1 MNNELISYE
10 EFKKTDSY
18 QNFIRENPSTG
29 TLKVQAFTAYKA
41 VPIPNAE
48 IVIFKNIDNYK
59 VVFFRGLTNSS
70 GIIDDIVLPAPVNA
84 LETSMEAPKYTLYDL
99 TAIAVEYEAIKQ
111 YEIAILGNLKVIQYI
126 RMTPEV
132 ELEGVEQDGN

>member
-1 MNNELISYE
+1 MNNNLISYE
-10 EFKKTDSY
+10 EFKKTDLY
-18 QNFIRENPSTG
+18 QNFIKQNPSTG
-29 TLKVQAFTAYKA
+29 TLKVQVFTAYKA
-41 VPIPNAE
+41 IPISNAE
-48 IVIFKNIDNYK
+48 IVIFKNIGNYK

-84 LETSMEAPKYTLYDL
+84 LETSMEAPEYTLYDL

-111 YEIAILGNLKVIQYI
+111 YQIAILGNLKVIQYI
-126 RMTPEV
+126 RMTPKV